1 MVHLIHGRQ
10 GMPLWTIPESRSKRR
25 VEVDYLNMEIK
36 YWKGTSVPMSWEG
49 FTLLAKHPISQY
61 GCNDVRIEAD
71 RRFKQVVES
80 EPPSFQSVL
89 AVQSLSRV

>member
-1 MVHLIHGRQ
+1 
-10 GMPLWTIPESRSKRR
+10 MPLWTIPESRSKCS
-25 VEVDYLNMEIK
+25 VEVEIK
-36 YWKGTSVPMSWEG
+36 YWKGTSVPMSWEV